1 MCADLPSRRIAVQRG
16 VTLIELIIF
25 HRHHYRGHRRHSVVM
40 NITTRSSAD
49 PIVRKQAV
57 AMAEAILEEVL
68 SKDGAASLPETDQ
81 NTCSNRALYVGVA
94 DYACFDGAPAT
105 AVISGTDTLGSTSLP
120 VLAGL
125 TATVAV
131 TAVNVSGVAM
141 QRVAVT
147 VAGGNGLLRFFLTGR
162 RGSEHE
168 WTLFPESRLHAGRS
182 DHGNR
187 HNRNHRRHG
196 RRVHSLA
203 GRGLSR
209 CRAAS
214 QTDR

>member
-1 MCADLPSRRIAVQRG
+1 MAAQRG

-25 HRHHYRGHRRHSVVM
+25 IVIITVGIVGILSVM

-68 SKDGAASLPETDQ
+68 SRDSAATLPETDMT
-81 NTCSNRALYVGVA
+81 NCSNRAQYVGIA

-105 AVISGTDTLGSTSLP
+105 AVISGTNTLGSTSLP

-125 TATVAV
+125 TATVGVAG
-131 TAVNVSGVAM
+131 VNVSGVVL

-147 VAGGNGLLRFFLTGR
+147 VTGGNE
-162 RGSEHE
+162 SV
-168 WTLFPESRLHAGRS
+168 TLFAY
-182 DHGNR
+182 
-187 HNRNHRRHG
+187 
-196 RRVHSLA
+196 
-203 GRGLSR
+203 
-209 CRAAS
+209 RAAGF
-214 QTDR
+214 

>member
-1 MCADLPSRRIAVQRG
+1 MCAESASRRLAAQRG

-25 HRHHYRGHRRHSVVM
+25 IVIITVGIVGILSVM

-68 SKDGAASLPETDQ
+68 SRDGAASLPETDL
-81 NTCSNRALYVGVA
+81 NTCSNRAQYVGIA

-105 AVISGTDTLGSTSLP
+105 AVISGTNTLGSTSLP

-125 TATVAV
+125 SATVGVAG
-131 TAVNVSGVAM
+131 VNVSGVAL

-147 VAGGNGLLRFFLTGR
+147 VTGGNE
-162 RGSEHE
+162 SV
-168 WTLFPESRLHAGRS
+168 TLFAY
-182 DHGNR
+182 
-187 HNRNHRRHG
+187 
-196 RRVHSLA
+196 
-203 GRGLSR
+203 
-209 CRAAS
+209 RAAGL
-214 QTDR
+214 